1 MGLLDSAG
9 VSYLLGLIKGTFLA
23 KEDTATVAIS
33 GKFTDLTNLPT
44 TLLGYGIKD
53 AYTIDQIKALIT
65 ALFTYGGS
73 CTFANLPTP
82 SASNVNHV
90 YNVTE
95 PFTTTSSFMEG
106 AGGWYPAGTDVVV
119 VAVTNN
125 GTTTYVYDSFTGLID
140 LSPYLKITDLKSSVI
155 TAFGYTPYSSSGGVI
170 TGNVL
175 IGGNSNLTFFAD
187 TPNHVTGTISGT
199 QYSGNSS
206 TATKWAKSIKI
217 AGASVDGSGDVDVDY
232 SNIKNTP
239 AIFSI
244 PVGHIQQQ
252 YTVESGYL
260 ALDGSTYSRATYA
273 ALWAWAQS
281 ITGLVSA
288 TPSAYQF
295 GTGDGSTTFT
305 VPNHTG
311 RVWQGAAAIGQKE
324 AGVPNITGGI
334 GQLVGKTSATDSGTS
349 ALYWGGHNGGVGESS
364 YQSSNI
370 PYDPQFDASRC
381 NSIYGASTTVQ
392 PPAILLIPQIKY

>member
-140 LSPYLKITDLKSSVI
+140 LSPYLKIADLKSSVI
-155 TAFGYTPYSSSGGVI
+155 TAFGYTPVNPSSLSVVAISGKYSDLSGTPSLSAVAASGKYSDLSGIPTIPTEISSLNNDAGYVKTSTSNVTLSSASWNSSAITVSLASATATSTIKISPSSGMTSTQYDAFVAAKI
-170 TGNVL
+170 
-175 IGGNSNLTFFAD
+175 I
-187 TPNHVTGTISGT
+187 PGT
-199 QYSGNSS
+199 QSAGSFIL
-206 TATKWAKSIKI
+206 TALGTVPT
-217 AGASVDGSGDVDVDY
+217 VD
-232 SNIKNTP
+232 
-239 AIFSI
+239 I
-244 PVGHIQQQ
+244 PVQVTI
-252 YTVESGYL
+252 
-260 ALDGSTYSRATYA
+260 
-273 ALWAWAQS
+273 
-281 ITGLVSA
+281 
-288 TPSAYQF
+288 
-295 GTGDGSTTFT
+295 
-305 VPNHTG
+305 
-311 RVWQGAAAIGQKE
+311 
-324 AGVPNITGGI
+324 
-334 GQLVGKTSATDSGTS
+334 
-349 ALYWGGHNGGVGESS
+349 WG
-364 YQSSNI
+364 
-370 PYDPQFDASRC
+370 
-381 NSIYGASTTVQ
+381 
-392 PPAILLIPQIKY
+392 